1 MSSLPLKSLPDDP
14 AALKAL
20 LATQAHLLERR
31 EAELAQ
37 ERAARHKDVA
47 TIEHQSVRIDSLKET
62 INKLLAQRFGRSS
75 EKLPELDAA
84 QIHLFDEAETILE
97 ADAGE
102 PDDDDGIEVAGHKRR
117 PRRAPIPADLPRVDV
132 LHDLPAEQQFCP
144 HDGSALKRIGE
155 DVSEQLDIIPAKIQV
170 LRHVRAKY
178 ACPCCDRHIALA
190 ERAPQIL
197 PKSLASEGLAAY
209 VVTCKY
215 IDGMPLNRIC
225 KAISR
230 IGVDI
235 SRQTMAGWVIAVAQP
250 VDRIVQ
256 RMSVLLNACATQQ
269 MDETRVQVLREPGKT
284 AQSQS
289 YMWVRTGG
297 QENGTPIRLF
307 HYAPTRS
314 GDVPIELLD
323 GFTGYLQTD
332 GYAGYEAVHAKNG
345 LTPVFCMAHCRRYYA
360 DALKAMGINLKN
372 LPAAPPVKAKRLLKA
387 MRFIQKLYAI
397 ERRIRDL
404 PPDERLRI
412 RQAEAVPILDDFKA
426 WVIATQ
432 PKITPGSA
440 LGEALAYT
448 AKHWDGLARYAEDGR
463 LEIDTNRTENAIRP
477 FVVGRRA
484 WTFCAS
490 QAGARASAT
499 LYSLIESAKAN
510 GHEPYAY
517 LRHIFTQVAGLKRHA
532 SIDHLLPWNVSIP

>member
-1 MSSLPLKSLPDDP
+1 MSSLPTKSLPDDP

-20 LATQAHLLERR
+20 LATQANLLARR
-31 EAELAQ
+31 EAELEQ

-47 TIEHQSVRIDSLKET
+47 RIEHQSERIDSLKET

-75 EKLPELDAA
+75 EKLPELDPA
-84 QIHLFDEAETILE
+84 QIHLFDEAEAALE
-97 ADAGE
+97 ADE
-102 PDDDDGIEVAGHKRR
+102 LNSDQGIDVAGHKRR
-117 PRRAPIPADLPRVDV
+117 PRRAPLPADLPRVDV

-190 ERAPQIL
+190 DRAAQIL
-197 PKSLASEGLAAY
+197 PKSLASEGLLAY
-209 VVTCKY
+209 VATCKY
-215 IDGMPLNRIC
+215 IDGLPLNRIS

-230 IGVDI
+230 IGVDL
-235 SRQTMAGWVIAVAQP
+235 SRQTLAGWMIAVAQAVEP
-250 VDRIVQ
+250 IVQ
-256 RMSVLLNACATQQ
+256 RMSVLLNACGTQQ

-307 HYAPTRS
+307 HYAPSRS

-323 GFTGYLQTD
+323 GFSGYLQTD
-332 GYAGYEAVHAKNG
+332 AYAGYEAAHAKYG
-345 LTPVFCMAHCRRYYA
+345 LTPVFCWAHCRRYYA

-372 LPAAPPVKAKRLLKA
+372 LPADPPVKAKRLLKA
-387 MRFIQKLYAI
+387 MRFIQKLYGI

-404 PPDERLRI
+404 PPDERHRI
-412 RQAEAVPILDDFKA
+412 RQAQAVPILDEFKA
-426 WVIATQ
+426 WIIATQ
-432 PKITPGSA
+432 PKIPGSTA

-448 AKHWDGLARYAEDGR
+448 AKHWNGLVRYAEDGR

-477 FVVGRRA
+477 FVIGRRA
-484 WTFCAS
+484 WLFSAS
-490 QAGARASAT
+490 QAGAHASAT

-517 LRHIFTQVAGLKRHA
+517 LKHVFTEVAKIKRLD
-532 SIDHLLPWNVSIP
+532 SIDHLLPWNVSTL